1 MDNSPNE
8 DIENKFQS
16 VIVYIAEKMIGM
28 KIINELFDKAGK
40 IIGPIKDQNKDDKI
54 VKYLM
59 QDIISSFN
67 SKNKKRLLDSYP
79 IQK

>member
-1 MDNSPNE
+1 MDNSHNE
-8 DIENKFQS
+8 YIEDKFQS
-16 VIVYIAEKMIGM
+16 VIIYIAEKMIGM

-40 IIGPIKDQNKDDKI
+40 IIGPTKDKNKNDQI

-67 SKNKKRLLDSYP
+67 SQYKKRILDSY
-79 IQK
+79 IIY